1 MAGITIFCYMGSQHY
16 NLMCKKQL
24 CVEVFVYVF
33 ALSTEKGIV

>member
-1 MAGITIFCYMGSQHY
+1 MPNEQIYTGDSAQFTQWKQGS
-16 NLMCKKQL
+16 